1 MELKVMKVNE
11 KAILPTKNHATD
23 TGIDLY
29 AAEDVT
35 FLPNERRL
43 IRTGIAMAFPAGYG
57 GEIRGRSGLSA
68 KTGMT
73 VIHGTVDQD
82 YRGEIKV
89 IMHNFGD
96 TYEVKA
102 GDRIA
107 QLVIE
112 KVYPVTISEAI
123 EWDENTERGVA
134 GFGSSG
140 K

>member
-29 AAEDVT
+29 ASEDMT

-43 IRTGIAMAFPAGYG
+43 ISTGIAMAFPAGYG

-112 KVYPVTISEAI
+112 KVYPATITETTD
-123 EWDENTERGVA
+123 WDENTARGVA

>member
-1 MELKVMKVNE
+1 MKLQVMKLDE
-11 KAILPTKNHATD
+11 QATIPTKNHATD

-29 AAEDVT
+29 AASDMVFE
-35 FLPNERRL
+35 PNERKL
-43 IRTGIAMAFPAGYG
+43 VSTGIALVFPEGFG

-73 VIHGTVDQD
+73 VIHGTVDQE

-89 IMHNFGD
+89 MMHNFGER
-96 TYEVKA
+96 YEIKA

-107 QLVIE
+107 QLVLE
-112 KVYPVTISEAI
+112 KVYPVAI
-123 EWDENTERGVA
+123 EEITTMDHETERGTS